1 MFEGEGE
8 HEHNDT
14 PPVIAPVIDA
24 GNELVAP
31 VIDHAEKITHLEER
45 QSQQEEA
52 FYRRLS
58 ELQQELTTATGSQVA
73 AIEERM
79 AGIERKLEEMATPP
93 AEAIEDVPD
102 EAVEF
107 AEPEVESSP
116 APPEKVR
123 KGLRHRRKARRGK

>member
-14 PPVIAPVIDA
+14 PPVIAPVIDT

-31 VIDHAEKITHLEER
+31 VVDHAEKITRLEEK
-45 QSQQEEA
+45 QNQQEEA

-73 AIEERM
+73 VIEERM
-79 AGIERKLEEMATPP
+79 SSIERKLDEMATP
-93 AEAIEDVPD
+93 AADAVEDIPD

-107 AEPEVESSP
+107 AEPKVESSP
-116 APPEKVR
+116 APPEK
-123 KGLRHRRKARRGK
+123 LRRGIKHRRKARRGK